1 MNPSALDEL
10 REKIFALD
18 QEMIVLLAKRM
29 QYVEEIGKVK
39 REKNLPFEDPVYF
52 QFSLKKKQFYGEN
65 FGLSPDEI
73 KLFFEL
79 LQDLSIN
86 RMKKDVSL

>member
-1 MNPSALDEL
+1 MNPSVLDEL
-10 REKIFALD
+10 REKIFAID
-18 QEMIVLLAKRM
+18 CEIIALLAKRLEYA
-29 QYVEEIGKVK
+29 QAIGKVK
-39 REKNLPFEDPVYF
+39 KERNLPYEDPVYF
-52 QFSLKKKQFYGEN
+52 QFSLKKKQSYGEN

>member
-1 MNPSALDEL
+1 MNPELEAL
-10 REKIFALD
+10 RAKILAID
-18 QEMIVLLAKRM
+18 HEMIVLLAKRLDYAC
-29 QYVEEIGKVK
+29 QIGQIKK
-39 REKNLPFEDPVYF
+39 QENLSFEDTDYF
-52 QFSLKKKQFYGEN
+52 QLSLKIKQSFGQN
-65 FGLSPDEI
+65 FGLNPEEI